1 MKPIV
6 RKQKTVN
13 FIKERQKYLATPTYT
28 SVALKF
34 TMKTYRVL
42 QDFSPFWDFYP
53 YKRQLIEAYFSKQLR
68 RINVDSSPCYTLKSY

>member
-42 QDFSPFWDFYP
+42 QDFSPF
-53 YKRQLIEAYFSKQLR
+53 
-68 RINVDSSPCYTLKSY
+68 